1 LLLSNNFLFNT
12 NIPAPKINKKNF
24 AINSRIYDTSNKK
37 TLYNPNNAH
46 YTGSGWRVTDVTD
59 ININNV
65 NCDTA
70 LGQSWFH

>member
-1 LLLSNNFLFNT
+1 MLLSNNFLFNT

-37 TLYNPNNAH
+37 TLYNPSIAN
-46 YTGSGWRVTDVTD
+46 YSGAGWSVTDLTNV
-59 ININNV
+59 NMNNV
-65 NCDTA
+65 NADTA